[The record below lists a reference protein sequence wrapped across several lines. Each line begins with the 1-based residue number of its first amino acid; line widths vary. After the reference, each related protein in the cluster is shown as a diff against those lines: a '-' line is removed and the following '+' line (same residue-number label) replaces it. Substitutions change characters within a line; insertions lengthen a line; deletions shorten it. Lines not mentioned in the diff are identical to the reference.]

1 MVDKVKT
8 SLKIFRILVEQGEL
22 NRGEYGDLFVE
33 YLDSEVQGILNS
45 FEEEMDCSIK
55 KIGNTLYLLPNY
67 DNSILGFRN
76 KDWREWIGSN
86 ATNLDVYLAYYI
98 TMFTLFK
105 FYGGKNKNPKRL
117 EFLRVVNLIEDLD
130 RRFNALLDADEAAVQ
145 KKEEEI
151 GLNLMKVARYW
162 KEKIV
167 DEENKKKTKY
177 AVVKRICKFLE
188 SQKLIYLI
196 DEDNE
201 IRTTRK
207 LDDIMTYYFLN
218 DSRIEEI
225 NSIFLQEDGL
235 NAQDK

>member
-1 MVDKVKT
+1 MDKVKIA
-8 SLKIFRILVEQGEL
+8 LKIFRILVEQGEL

-33 YLDSEVQGILNS
+33 YLDTEVQSILNS
-45 FEEEMDCSIK
+45 IEEEMDCSIK

-67 DNSILGFRN
+67 DNSILGLKN
-76 KDWREWIGSN
+76 KDWREWMGSN

-98 TMFTLFK
+98 TIFILFK

-117 EFLRVVNLIEDLD
+117 EFLRIANLIDELD
-130 RRFNALLDADEAAVQ
+130 TRFDSLLLEEEVEV
-145 KKEEEI
+145 KNKEEEL
-151 GLNLMKVARYW
+151 GLNILKIARYW

-177 AVVKRICKFLE
+177 AVVRRICKLLE
-188 SQKLIYLI
+188 NEKLLYLI
-196 DEDNE
+196 DDDNE

-207 LDDIMTYYFLN
+207 LDDIMTYYYLN

-225 NSIFLQEDGL
+225 NSIFIWEDSL

>member
-1 MVDKVKT
+1 MDKVKIA
-8 SLKIFRILVEQGEL
+8 LKIFRILVEQGEL

-33 YLDSEVQGILNS
+33 YLDTEVQSILNS
-45 FEEEMDCSIK
+45 IEEEMDCSIK
-55 KIGNTLYLLPNY
+55 KIGNALYLLPNY
-67 DNSILGFRN
+67 DNSILGLKN
-76 KDWREWIGSN
+76 KDWREWMGSN

-98 TMFTLFK
+98 TIFILFK

-117 EFLRVVNLIEDLD
+117 EFLRIANLIDELD
-130 RRFNALLDADEAAVQ
+130 TRFDSLLLEEEAEV
-145 KKEEEI
+145 KNKEEEL
-151 GLNLMKVARYW
+151 GLNILKIARYW

-177 AVVKRICKFLE
+177 AVVRRICKLLE
-188 SQKLIYLI
+188 NEKLLYLI
-196 DEDNE
+196 DDDNE

-207 LDDIMTYYFLN
+207 LDDIMTYYYLN

-225 NSIFLQEDGL
+225 NSIFIWEDSL

>member
-1 MVDKVKT
+1 MDKVKIA
-8 SLKIFRILVEQGEL
+8 LKIFRILVEQGEL

-33 YLDSEVQGILNS
+33 YLDTEVQSILNS
-45 FEEEMDCSIK
+45 IEEEMDCSIK

-67 DNSILGFRN
+67 DNSILGLKN
-76 KDWREWIGSN
+76 KDWREWMGSN

-98 TMFTLFK
+98 TIFILFK

-117 EFLRVVNLIEDLD
+117 EFLRIANLIDELD
-130 RRFNALLDADEAAVQ
+130 TRFDSLLLEEEAEV
-145 KKEEEI
+145 KNKEEEL
-151 GLNLMKVARYW
+151 GLNILKIARYW

-177 AVVKRICKFLE
+177 AVVRRICKLLE
-188 SQKLIYLI
+188 NEKLLYLI
-196 DEDNE
+196 DDDNE

-207 LDDIMTYYFLN
+207 LDDIMTYYYLN

-225 NSIFLQEDGL
+225 NSIFIWEDSL

>member
-1 MVDKVKT
+1 VDKVKIA
-8 SLKIFRILVEQGEL
+8 LKIFRILVEQGEL

-33 YLDSEVQGILNS
+33 YLDTEVQSILNS
-45 FEEEMDCSIK
+45 IEEEMDCSIK

-67 DNSILGFRN
+67 DNSILGLKN
-76 KDWREWIGSN
+76 KDWREWMGSN

-98 TMFTLFK
+98 TIFIFFK

-117 EFLRVVNLIEDLD
+117 EFLRIANLIDELD
-130 RRFNALLDADEAAVQ
+130 TRFDSLLLEEEAEV
-145 KKEEEI
+145 KNKEEEL
-151 GLNLMKVARYW
+151 GLNILKITRYW

-177 AVVKRICKFLE
+177 AVVRRICKLLE
-188 SQKLIYLI
+188 NEKLLYLI
-196 DEDNE
+196 DDDNE

-207 LDDIMTYYFLN
+207 LDDIMTYYYLN

-225 NSIFLQEDGL
+225 NSIFIWEDSL